1 MRKAWFIAVG
11 VLLALTLSVSA
22 LAISN
27 KKPISQKTT
36 LTFNMQGV
44 AGDNL
49 DLGQPGESLGDQFVS
64 SSILLKNGTKVGRI
78 DSVCSITNLSPDD
91 HGLSRGLAAGLGS
104 DLDHRA
110 RPGQSPQRSSQRQS
124 SRRRWNRCL
133 PPLPWRRDGEHHR
146 WDLDAGPDPVANLRP
161 GPPPRRPSLP

>member
-78 DSVCSITNLSPDD
+78 DSVCSITNLSPTTTVC
-91 HGLSRGLAAGLGS
+91 HAGLR
-104 DLDHRA
+104 LDSGQISIFGRV
-110 RPGQSPQRSSQRQS
+110 PGKALSGQANVKVAVVGGTGAYRHSHGVATV
-124 SRRRWNRCL
+124 NTT
-133 PPLPWRRDGEHHR
+133 DGI
-146 WDLDAGPDPVANLRP
+146 LTLVLTP
-161 GPPPRRPSLP
+161 